1 MTNRSIL
8 PAVWQVPQE
17 FRDRLGDRAG
27 RQRAMAADGHLLLVL
42 HRPPGPEDA
51 ERSGR
56 FFWRKPDGVWSSND
70 LGSGINALNRHL
82 NEYAEIL
89 EKLEAQ
95 DDAAANAGDYFQ
107 VLYHLSPIHR
117 AARNMH
123 QTLQEARKLFPDDRD
138 LINCRDRAYELE
150 RMSELLEN
158 DARQALNYLVAKRTE
173 EQAESSHR
181 MATAAHR
188 LNVLAAFFFPLVTLS
203 AIFGVNLVHGLET
216 ANPPIPFFVVL
227 AAGLMLG
234 FVLKAFVTTNTKAKS
249 RG

>member
-1 MTNRSIL
+1 
-8 PAVWQVPQE
+8 
-17 FRDRLGDRAG
+17 
-27 RQRAMAADGHLLLVL
+27 
-42 HRPPGPEDA
+42 
-51 ERSGR
+51 
-56 FFWRKPDGVWSSND
+56 
-70 LGSGINALNRHL
+70 
-82 NEYAEIL
+82 
-89 EKLEAQ
+89 
-95 DDAAANAGDYFQ
+95 
-107 VLYHLSPIHR
+107 
-117 AARNMH
+117 
-123 QTLQEARKLFPDDRD
+123 
-138 LINCRDRAYELE
+138 
-150 RMSELLEN
+150 MSELLEN